1 MSALISVIVP
11 VYNFEDCIRR
21 CVDSILGQTYRDIEL
36 ILVDDGSK
44 GRSGAICDEYKTLD
58 DRVKVVHKENGGT
71 SEARNYG
78 LELAEGAYIG
88 FVDGDDF
95 IDPDFYQVLYDLIV
109 EYQTDLSMVSY
120 RQLQQDQSVPKADS
134 GRISVME
141 RKQAVAELLLD
152 DEIQNY
158 VWNKLY
164 KRELFDHIHFSVGV
178 VYDDIYIM
186 YELFRESRDIVYMR
200 TPKYNY
206 CIRETGVIKT
216 GSHKKREDALLAVS
230 RRFQDVG
237 TQFPDLREYN
247 AYAFVLWMIRL
258 YTYTVKEKDPD
269 DGFIRKEYS
278 RLQEQFEEHTAFI
291 IGRLKPLKRVILFAM
306 LWDLDRGKEILEK
319 IDEIA

>member
-1 MSALISVIVP
+1 M
-11 VYNFEDCIRR
+11 
-21 CVDSILGQTYRDIEL
+21 
-36 ILVDDGSK
+36 
-44 GRSGAICDEYKTLD
+44 
-58 DRVKVVHKENGGT
+58 
-71 SEARNYG
+71 
-78 LELAEGAYIG
+78 ELAEGAYIG

-141 RKQAVAELLLD
+141 RKQAVAELLLG

-206 CIRETGVIKT
+206 CIRE
-216 GSHKKREDALLAVS
+216 
-230 RRFQDVG
+230 